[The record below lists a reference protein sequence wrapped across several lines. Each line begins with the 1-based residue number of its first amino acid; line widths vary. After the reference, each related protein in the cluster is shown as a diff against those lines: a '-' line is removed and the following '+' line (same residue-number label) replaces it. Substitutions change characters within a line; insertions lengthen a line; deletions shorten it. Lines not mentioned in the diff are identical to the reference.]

1 MTRTLSRGLILA
13 IGFTFFASIAQAQQY
28 ASYVMDARTG
38 KVIQASNAETRVHP
52 ASLTKMMTLY
62 MMFEALD
69 GGRLSLATEI
79 PRLRSA
85 LEREFRALGSFD
97 ERPPSG
103 TPATSKDSAN

>member
-38 KVIQASNAETRVHP
+38 ETLYSENADTRLHP

-62 MMFEALD
+62 ITFSEIEAGNVSLD
-69 GGRLSLATEI
+69 TMITA
-79 PRLRSA
+79 
-85 LEREFRALGSFD
+85 
-97 ERPPSG
+97 RPS
-103 TPATSKDSAN
+103 TAS